1 MIEKI
6 LKAISLN
13 DEDYTQEKE
22 NINPGFTFF
31 TVLFT
36 VVLISISVVGCFYMR
51 NCRKYRYDD
60 SMTVSENGTRIV
72 YDNRGAYLV
81 KGKKVL
87 SDVYMA
93 IEKDPFSA
101 YCRVINHDGLIG
113 FISKADGKVVITPK
127 YTEASSMSD
136 HSSCVSEGNGFYYI
150 SEDGSYMIG
159 NYEEA
164 NSFERKGTMAR
175 VKTSEGW
182 AIIDKNGTVLIDK
195 CDSISNLP
203 VIASTGMAV
212 RNGHVLLLQYSDKSD
227 ETTSVQ
233 IIKEFKA
240 FSEISEIFLEEFAV
254 VKGKNGYGAI
264 DFNGNI
270 IMPAVYEYL
279 DWDSYKIQDEALKKE
294 IIFKGKKKNGRFDV
308 IDWNPEKM

>member
-1 MIEKI
+1 MVEKL

-36 VVLISISVVGCFYMR
+36 VVLISISVAGCFYMR

-113 FISKADGKVVITPK
+113 FISKEDGKVVITPK

-150 SEDGSYMIG
+150 SDCLLY
-159 NYEEA
+159 
-164 NSFERKGTMAR
+164 
-175 VKTSEGW
+175 TSPSPR
-182 AIIDKNGTVLIDK
+182 
-195 CDSISNLP
+195 DS
-203 VIASTGMAV
+203 
-212 RNGHVLLLQYSDKSD
+212 
-227 ETTSVQ
+227 
-233 IIKEFKA
+233 
-240 FSEISEIFLEEFAV
+240 
-254 VKGKNGYGAI
+254 
-264 DFNGNI
+264 
-270 IMPAVYEYL
+270 
-279 DWDSYKIQDEALKKE
+279 
-294 IIFKGKKKNGRFDV
+294 
-308 IDWNPEKM
+308 